1 MLQGLARLSLSGLF
15 FLLLVSLDLG
25 LDILPVDLD
34 LLAILHE
41 QRLLLD
47 LVSLREV
54 SLTVSNDSVN
64 MRLVLQRNIEGAVP
78 LVLLDVHFD
87 GTIEETI
94 LQQDVLSFT
103 RLLAVECKSS
113 VSTRLR
119 WQLLDVVNILNLVGF
134 VD

>member
-1 MLQGLARLSLSGLF
+1 
-15 FLLLVSLDLG
+15 
-25 LDILPVDLD
+25 
-34 LLAILHE
+34 
-41 QRLLLD
+41 
-47 LVSLREV
+47 
-54 SLTVSNDSVN
+54 

-103 RLLAVECKSS
+103 RLLAVKRKSS

-119 WQLLDVVNILNLVGF
+119 W
-134 VD
+134 